1 MLIITILVMVVM
13 MVATRV
19 SATMLVLVVLD
30 GAPR

>member
-13 MVATRV
+13 MVATWV
-19 SATMLVLVVLD
+19 SATMLVFVVLD